1 MYRISVITSSDE
13 CDLLD
18 NLLHHCYDENEG
30 MVYGFIEIK
39 EVVSDSDG
47 PALDLAEKKYN
58 LTARCCERLDAPSD
72 EEWSEFLLTGDKHDV
87 DLYVLV
93 NFKSKLVIPD
103 HLKGKVVD
111 LYPTMLPAHYQP
123 GEYGLAIHEAVVA
136 AKESFTGTSVYT
148 VENNTDDS
156 VVLAQIKVGILPWD
170 SAADVQVAVD
180 DMGKRLYP
188 RAILN
193 YLRQL
198 KAK

>member
-1 MYRISVITSSDE
+1 MYRISVITSGDGES
-13 CDLLD
+13 LD
-18 NLLHHCYDENEG
+18 NLAHHCYDENEG
-30 MVYGFIEIK
+30 MVYGFIQIK
-39 EVVSDSDG
+39 EVVSDSDC

-58 LTARCCERLDAPSD
+58 LPVRCCERIDAPSD
-72 EEWSEFLLTGDKHDV
+72 EDWSEFLLTGDEPDV
-87 DLYVLV
+87 DLYVLAD
-93 NFKSKLVIPD
+93 FKSKLIIPD
-103 HLKGKVVD
+103 HLKGRVVD

-123 GEYGLAIHEAVVA
+123 GVYGLALHEAVVA
-136 AKESFTGTSVYT
+136 AKEQFTGTSVYT

-170 SAADVQVAVD
+170 TAKDVQAAVD